1 MNGGYFSPRA
11 AFVFL
16 GGLVLN
22 EGVCSVYLRHSY
34 QIVQRD
40 HVVFHRLEKS
50 IRFCIVARARLG
62 WGHPAGA
69 SGWWFVGV
77 GEHVQ
82 DVNSFSKYWNVAS
95 NADEKSRSDRKC
107 GRFKSPRLCPI
118 SHMPLASRGL

>member
-50 IRFCIVARARLG
+50 IRLG
-62 WGHPAGA
+62 WVGA

-107 GRFKSPRLCPI
+107 GRFNSPRLCPI